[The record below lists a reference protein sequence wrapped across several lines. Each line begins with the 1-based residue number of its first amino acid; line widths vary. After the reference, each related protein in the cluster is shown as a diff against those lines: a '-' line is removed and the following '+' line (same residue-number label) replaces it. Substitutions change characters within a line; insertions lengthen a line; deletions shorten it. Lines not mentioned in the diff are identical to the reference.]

1 MTNEDLNEAISQE
14 EAIEKAREIIK
25 KLGYYEFNVE
35 KVELIK
41 YPDDYEM
48 EWMII
53 GKEQISIN
61 LDAYTGKLVSFS
73 AYNLDDTKIENKL
86 GKEEVEKV
94 MTDIYERLGYSKE
107 EYILTALNK
116 VEITDDSPLWQGDF
130 CKIYDGIV
138 NEFECIRLTVIPE
151 TNELRGVNVFDCKT
165 ENNPVIISEEETIQ
179 IAKDKAKELNKD
191 LNRIKDITAKIKFEK
206 LNTMVYHEEMNEKE
220 QEEKI
225 KENTT
230 TNQNTNELYDYR
242 LEELVRKVWRVEIEY
257 KNDVF
262 TERDSYFVDC
272 ETGKILG
279 GDSIK

>member
-1 MTNEDLNEAISQE
+1 
-14 EAIEKAREIIK
+14 
-25 KLGYYEFNVE
+25 
-35 KVELIK
+35 
-41 YPDDYEM
+41 M

-53 GKEQISIN
+53 GKEQISKN

-165 ENNPVIISEEETIQ
+165 ENNPVIISEEEAIQ
-179 IAKDKAKELNKD
+179 IAKD
-191 LNRIKDITAKIKFEK
+191 FEK

>member
-25 KLGYYEFNVE
+25 KIGYYEFNVE

-165 ENNPVIISEEETIQ
+165 ENNPVIISE
-179 IAKDKAKELNKD
+179 
-191 LNRIKDITAKIKFEK
+191 
-206 LNTMVYHEEMNEKE
+206 
-220 QEEKI
+220 
-225 KENTT
+225 
-230 TNQNTNELYDYR
+230 
-242 LEELVRKVWRVEIEY
+242 
-257 KNDVF
+257 
-262 TERDSYFVDC
+262 
-272 ETGKILG
+272 
-279 GDSIK
+279 

>member
-151 TNELRGVNVFDCKT
+151 TNELRGVNVFDRKT

-179 IAKDKAKELNKD
+179 IAKD
-191 LNRIKDITAKIKFEK
+191 FEK

>member
-165 ENNPVIISEEETIQ
+165 ENNPVIISEEEAIQ
-179 IAKDKAKELNKD
+179 IAKD
-191 LNRIKDITAKIKFEK
+191 FEK

>member
-1 MTNEDLNEAISQE
+1 
-14 EAIEKAREIIK
+14 
-25 KLGYYEFNVE
+25 
-35 KVELIK
+35 
-41 YPDDYEM
+41 M

-61 LDAYTGKLVSFS
+61 LYAYTGKLVSFS

-165 ENNPVIISEEETIQ
+165 ENNPVIISEEEAIQ
-179 IAKDKAKELNKD
+179 IAKD
-191 LNRIKDITAKIKFEK
+191 FEK

>member
-1 MTNEDLNEAISQE
+1 
-14 EAIEKAREIIK
+14 
-25 KLGYYEFNVE
+25 
-35 KVELIK
+35 
-41 YPDDYEM
+41 M

-165 ENNPVIISEEETIQ
+165 ENNPVIISEEEAIQ
-179 IAKDKAKELNKD
+179 IAKD
-191 LNRIKDITAKIKFEK
+191 FEK

>member
-1 MTNEDLNEAISQE
+1 
-14 EAIEKAREIIK
+14 
-25 KLGYYEFNVE
+25 
-35 KVELIK
+35 
-41 YPDDYEM
+41 
-48 EWMII
+48 MII

-165 ENNPVIISEEETIQ
+165 ENNPVIISEEEAIQ
-179 IAKDKAKELNKD
+179 IAKD
-191 LNRIKDITAKIKFEK
+191 FEK

>member
-1 MTNEDLNEAISQE
+1 
-14 EAIEKAREIIK
+14 
-25 KLGYYEFNVE
+25 
-35 KVELIK
+35 
-41 YPDDYEM
+41 
-48 EWMII
+48 
-53 GKEQISIN
+53 
-61 LDAYTGKLVSFS
+61 
-73 AYNLDDTKIENKL
+73 
-86 GKEEVEKV
+86 

-165 ENNPVIISEEETIQ
+165 ENNPVIISEEEAIQ
-179 IAKDKAKELNKD
+179 IAKD
-191 LNRIKDITAKIKFEK
+191 FEK

>member
-25 KLGYYEFNVE
+25 KIGYYEFNVE

-165 ENNPVIISEEETIQ
+165 ENNPVIISEEEAIQ
-179 IAKDKAKELNKD
+179 IAKD
-191 LNRIKDITAKIKFEK
+191 FEK

>member
-1 MTNEDLNEAISQE
+1 
-14 EAIEKAREIIK
+14 
-25 KLGYYEFNVE
+25 
-35 KVELIK
+35 
-41 YPDDYEM
+41 
-48 EWMII
+48 MII

-165 ENNPVIISEEETIQ
+165 ENNPVIISEEEAIQ
-179 IAKDKAKELNKD
+179 IAKD
-191 LNRIKDITAKIKFEK
+191 FEK

-272 ETGKILG
+272 ETGEILG

>member
-179 IAKDKAKELNKD
+179 IAKD
-191 LNRIKDITAKIKFEK
+191 FEK

>member
-1 MTNEDLNEAISQE
+1 
-14 EAIEKAREIIK
+14 
-25 KLGYYEFNVE
+25 
-35 KVELIK
+35 
-41 YPDDYEM
+41 
-48 EWMII
+48 MII

-165 ENNPVIISEEETIQ
+165 ENNPVIISEEEAIQ
-179 IAKDKAKELNKD
+179 IAKD
-191 LNRIKDITAKIKFEK
+191 FEK

-272 ETGKILG
+272 ETGKILV

>member
-61 LDAYTGKLVSFS
+61 LDSYTGKLVSFS

-179 IAKDKAKELNKD
+179 IAKD
-191 LNRIKDITAKIKFEK
+191 FEK

>member
-1 MTNEDLNEAISQE
+1 
-14 EAIEKAREIIK
+14 
-25 KLGYYEFNVE
+25 
-35 KVELIK
+35 
-41 YPDDYEM
+41 
-48 EWMII
+48 MII

-107 EYILTALNK
+107 EYILTALNI

-138 NEFECIRLTVIPE
+138 NEFEFIRLTVIPE

-165 ENNPVIISEEETIQ
+165 ENNPVIISEEEAIQ
-179 IAKDKAKELNKD
+179 IAKD
-191 LNRIKDITAKIKFEK
+191 FEK

>member
-25 KLGYYEFNVE
+25 KIGYYEFNVE

-165 ENNPVIISEEETIQ
+165 ENNPVIISEEEAIQ
-179 IAKDKAKELNKD
+179 IAKD
-191 LNRIKDITAKIKFEK
+191 FEK

-272 ETGKILG
+272 ETGEILG

>member
-1 MTNEDLNEAISQE
+1 
-14 EAIEKAREIIK
+14 
-25 KLGYYEFNVE
+25 
-35 KVELIK
+35 
-41 YPDDYEM
+41 M

-165 ENNPVIISEEETIQ
+165 ENNPVIISEEEAIQ
-179 IAKDKAKELNKD
+179 IAKD
-191 LNRIKDITAKIKFEK
+191 FEK

-272 ETGKILG
+272 ETGEILG